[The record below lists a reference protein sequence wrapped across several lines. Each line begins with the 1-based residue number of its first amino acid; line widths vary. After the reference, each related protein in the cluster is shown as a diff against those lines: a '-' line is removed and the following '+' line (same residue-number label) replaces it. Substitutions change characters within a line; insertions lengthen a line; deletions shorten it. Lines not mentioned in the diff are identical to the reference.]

1 MSEHDGSPR
10 NALTVDV
17 EDYFQV
23 LAMAPYVPRE
33 QWGRWGLRVEASLER
48 LLELCEE
55 AGARATFFTL
65 GWIAERC
72 PQAVRR
78 IAEAGHEL
86 ASHGYGHER
95 VGAIGPAAFR
105 EDIHRAKGL
114 LEDTAGVEVL
124 GYRAPG
130 FSMGPHTPWAPRL
143 LRAAGHRYSSSV
155 YPIRHD
161 HYGAPRAPRHP
172 HRLGGAQ
179 GVLEIPPATVRLA
192 GRNWPAAGGGYFRLL
207 PYAASRL
214 ALRRINRREGRAAV
228 FYIHPWE
235 LDPGQPRIPG
245 VDLKTRLR
253 HYLNLG
259 RTEGRLRRLLHELPW
274 GRIDHVFAAELAAGQ
289 EPVAPAR
296 LPLPEAA

>member
-1 MSEHDGSPR
+1 MSERDGAPR

-33 QWGRWGLRVEASLER
+33 QWGQWALRIETNLER
-48 LLELCEE
+48 LLALCEE
-55 AGARATFFTL
+55 AGVRATFFTL
-65 GWIAERC
+65 GWVAERC

-105 EDIHRAKGL
+105 EDVRRAKGL

-130 FSMGPHTPWAPRL
+130 FSMGPHTPWAARI
-143 LRAAGHRYSSSV
+143 LREAGHRYSSSV

-161 HYGAPRAPRHP
+161 HYGAPRAPRCP
-172 HRLGGAQ
+172 HRLGGAG

-214 ALRRINRREGRAAV
+214 ALERINRREGRPAV

-235 LDPGQPRIPG
+235 LDPEQPRIPG
-245 VDLKTRLR
+245 VDLKTRFR
-253 HYLNLG
+253 HYLNLR
-259 RTEGRLRRLLHELPW
+259 RTEGRLRRLLRELPW
-274 GRIDHVFAAELAAGQ
+274 GRMDDVFAAELAAG
-289 EPVAPAR
+289 EDSAAPAR
-296 LPLPEAA
+296 LPLPQAA